1 MKALHDHAQSR
12 EEMAP
17 EPSADAPVSLPPI
30 RVRTG
35 AGEVAGF
42 LRETGGAR
50 NGDFVPLTFPFRWLA
65 LPAIRGLILQLIGGD
80 GFLPVHEAQSFAYE
94 RELRV
99 EADYVLSVE
108 ARHTAKPPRLT
119 LKIAV
124 STGQGEICAQL
135 ETVLRIV
142 PLNLEPA
149 S

>member
-1 MKALHDHAQSR
+1 MKAAPDPRVAAL
-12 EEMAP
+12 AP
-17 EPSADAPVSLPPI
+17 EPCADMLIRLPPI

-42 LRETGGAR
+42 LRETGDAR
-50 NGDFVPLTFPFRWLA
+50 TGGFVPVTFPARWLA

-94 RELRV
+94 HVLQIET
-99 EADYVLSVE
+99 DYVLAVE
-108 ARHTAKPPRLT
+108 GRRTAKPPRLT
-119 LKIAV
+119 LKMAV
-124 STGQGEICAQL
+124 STSQGEICAHL